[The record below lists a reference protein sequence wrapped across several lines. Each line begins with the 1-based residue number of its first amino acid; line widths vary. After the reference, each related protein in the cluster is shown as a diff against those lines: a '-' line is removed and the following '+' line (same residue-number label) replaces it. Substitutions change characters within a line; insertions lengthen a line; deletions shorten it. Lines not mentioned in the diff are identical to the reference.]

1 MRLNSRYFL
10 KKITLRK
17 ILLIS
22 ILSVLILYYLVS
34 KQKQASK
41 SVEIDF
47 FQDQRAEV
55 LKFHQKI
62 SRSEFKVFSQQK
74 EDGVLDKLI
83 KMFDLDKTNKY
94 FVEIGTQSGVE
105 CNSR

>member
-1 MRLNSRYFL
+1 MF
-10 KKITLRK
+10 T
-17 ILLIS
+17 S
-22 ILSVLILYYLVS
+22 ILSILILYYLVN
-34 KQKQASK
+34 KQKQASHSGK
-41 SVEIDF
+41 NDI

-74 EDGVLDKLI
+74 EDGVLDRLI